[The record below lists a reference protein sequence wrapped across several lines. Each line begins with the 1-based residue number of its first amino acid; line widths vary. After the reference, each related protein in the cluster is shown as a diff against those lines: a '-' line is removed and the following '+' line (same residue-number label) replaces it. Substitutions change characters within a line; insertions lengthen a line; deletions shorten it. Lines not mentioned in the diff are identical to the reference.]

1 MFIPGESGGAAVVKF
16 TLVDR
21 DSVDGSLGNVADWTW
36 TLLRR
41 SCWSTGSIYLVLYF
55 QSQLLFINIFITV
68 SEKYILQIYLDIYL
82 LKSQTLKIFQI

>member
-1 MFIPGESGGAAVVKF
+1 MFIPGDSGGAAVAKF

-41 SCWSTGSIYLVLYF
+41 SCWSTGSIYLVLCF
-55 QSQLLFINIFITV
+55 QT
-68 SEKYILQIYLDIYL
+68 
-82 LKSQTLKIFQI
+82 